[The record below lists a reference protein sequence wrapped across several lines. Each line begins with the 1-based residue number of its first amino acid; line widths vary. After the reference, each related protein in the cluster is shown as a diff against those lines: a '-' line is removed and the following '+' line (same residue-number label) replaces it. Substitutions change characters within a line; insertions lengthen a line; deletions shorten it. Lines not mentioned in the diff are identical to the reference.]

1 MVETRRQY
9 APTGTLRVALNHG
22 NPILV
27 GRDAENKPRGIAVD
41 LANALAEHLDLPVA
55 FVDYERAIDVSDAA
69 TAGVW
74 DVCFLAVDPKRAET
88 LDFTEPYVR
97 IDGRYLAGATCLA
110 ASSEDLVASGAK
122 VGTVIG
128 SAYTLTLERLPGRE
142 ALVHFP
148 GFRAALAALDAG
160 DVAAIAG
167 IGAVMEAAAASRP
180 GARVL
185 SPPFMEIRQ
194 AMAIVKGRPAAA
206 TDLRTFLS
214 AFAAEGFVADI
225 LERHG
230 LPRDCAIVPS
240 RPGCRGD

>member
-1 MVETRRQY
+1 MDETRRQY

-27 GRDAENKPRGIAVD
+27 GRDAGNRPQGIAVD
-41 LANALAEHLDLPVA
+41 LANALAGHLDLSIA
-55 FVDYERAIDVSDAA
+55 FVDYQRAIDVSDTAA
-69 TAGVW
+69 AGVW

-97 IDGRYLAGATCLA
+97 IDGRYLAGPACPA

-122 VGTVIG
+122 IGTVIG

-148 GFRAALAALDAG
+148 GIRAALAALDAG
-160 DVAAIAG
+160 DVAAVAG
-167 IGAVMEAAAASRP
+167 IGAVMEAAAAVRP

-206 TDLRTFLS
+206 RDLRAFLS
-214 AFAAEGFVADI
+214 ARAAEGVVADI

-230 LPRDCAIVPS
+230 LPRDCAILPAG
-240 RPGCRGD
+240 PGGRRD